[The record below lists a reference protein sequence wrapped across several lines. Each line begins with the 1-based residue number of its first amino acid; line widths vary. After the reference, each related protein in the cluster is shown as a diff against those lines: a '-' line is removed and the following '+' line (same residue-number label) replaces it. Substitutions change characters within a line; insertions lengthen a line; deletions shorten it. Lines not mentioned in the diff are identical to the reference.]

1 MALVSW
7 GCVYRMAWVDVGV
20 AEEWIKQHALQSP
33 EASVT
38 QDGMYNH
45 SEYNV

>member
-1 MALVSW
+1 M
-7 GCVYRMAWVDVGV
+7 YRMAWVDVGV